1 MAHQSDVAVHGRKR
15 PADGELD
22 GQPLTK
28 KFGQLQIGPL
38 ATLHLLSG
46 RSEQARR
53 LPNTL
58 QRHNDAM
65 LLDDTATTL
74 YIHDLEQELAEAEA
88 LEGALTILPG
98 LEGRLSMTKMLVADN
113 SKSPCNEIVLYR
125 EPESLSIP
133 KDKDQVR
140 RALIETRERAR
151 SGLHKLQGGMQQK
164 NDSGYT
170 SQNNVRDKDHANHR
184 DAWSEDVMDIDA
196 DV

>member
-1 MAHQSDVAVHGRKR
+1 MAHQSDVAGNGRKR

-22 GQPLTK
+22 DQPLTK
-28 KFGQLQIGPL
+28 KFGRLQIGPL
-38 ATLHLLSG
+38 ATLRLLNG
-46 RSEQARR
+46 QTEQARC
-53 LPNTL
+53 LANTL

-74 YIHDLEQELAEAEA
+74 YVHDLEQELAETDA

-113 SKSPCNEIVLYR
+113 SKPPCNEIVLYR

-133 KDKDQVR
+133 KDKDLVR

-151 SGLHKLQGGMQQK
+151 LGHQGLPGGMQQK
-164 NDSGYT
+164 NNSGYT
-170 SQNNVRDKDHANHR
+170 TQNNVHDRDHANCR
-184 DAWSEDVMDIDA
+184 GTWNEDAMDID
-196 DV
+196 VIL